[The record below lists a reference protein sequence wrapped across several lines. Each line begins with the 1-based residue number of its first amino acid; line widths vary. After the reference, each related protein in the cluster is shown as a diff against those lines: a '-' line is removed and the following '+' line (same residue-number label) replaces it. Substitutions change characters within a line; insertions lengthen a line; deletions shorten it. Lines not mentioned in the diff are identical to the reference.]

1 MVSINHHATSESIPF
16 LKISLYSGSVP
27 RALLAPYILPV
38 KMLPRASTNP
48 ESAFF
53 TCPPYKD
60 NARQVSKPCR
70 ACPLFVKHRIPANF
84 RSPISTHGHRASTCP
99 PQKIFPC
106 VIRFETFEPEGFQ
119 HTKNRQYSSKFMRA
133 AVRDY
138 LNESGS
144 QGTEGV
150 TVVLMCWSHMLLFR
164 NRPIN
169 LFHPL
174 FDGIQAEGL
183 NFFSGGGT
191 QLGAESRI

>member
-1 MVSINHHATSESIPF
+1 MI
-16 LKISLYSGSVP
+16 YSVT
-27 RALLAPYILPV
+27 LLSNS
-38 KMLPRASTNP
+38 ASSYVLHIKTQ
-48 ESAFF
+48 
-53 TCPPYKD
+53 
-60 NARQVSKPCR
+60 ARQESKPCR
-70 ACPLFVKHRIPANF
+70 ACLLLIKHRIPVNF
-84 RSPISTHGHRASTCP
+84 CNLIAINGKRAFLCP
-99 PQKIFPC
+99 PQKVSSCIICFK
-106 VIRFETFEPEGFQ
+106 TFEPEGFQ
-119 HTKNRQYSSKFMRA
+119 RTKNRQYSSEFMRA

-174 FDGIQAEGL
+174 FDGVQAEGL
-183 NFFSGGGT
+183 DFFSGGGT